1 MQSSIASLARTSI
14 SSMDIRQC
22 LDEQETY
29 TKITLTPDSGVLHPD
44 GRRVFYP
51 GSTISGI
58 VTFHVSS
65 AIRAQH
71 LKIILRSS
79 ERLEYGATGWQNN
92 PAPTHVFAVK
102 THLWGLRH
110 KEPNANKWPRL
121 EAGTYTYPFS
131 VELPMVNYNIT
142 YQNQSYQSFFSLQ
155 SAVVRATD
163 SLPEFTDVYPIEFMP
178 FVATSL
184 HKEVH
189 TEAKGADHVM
199 GEIIMPETGFLAGE
213 TASFQLRLTPNGPCT
228 HNKIVS
234 VQAKLKQIISIG
246 YDGYFRM
253 ERNEISTAKATAP
266 QSLPETLSMELCI
279 PKTALPSIAYSV
291 HMKIIYQLYVTVHIK
306 SNSLFRHKIKFAVP
320 ITIGT
325 LGRGISPPRE
335 LLSYTDR
342 EVVCESGMRFKPRFL
357 LNEQICDEDNLP
369 AYDDCSPPTYLQALE
384 AS

>member
-1 MQSSIASLARTSI
+1 
-14 SSMDIRQC
+14 
-22 LDEQETY
+22 
-29 TKITLTPDSGVLHPD
+29 
-44 GRRVFYP
+44 
-51 GSTISGI
+51 
-58 VTFHVSS
+58 
-65 AIRAQH
+65 
-71 LKIILRSS
+71 
-79 ERLEYGATGWQNN
+79 
-92 PAPTHVFAVK
+92 
-102 THLWGLRH
+102 
-110 KEPNANKWPRL
+110 
-121 EAGTYTYPFS
+121 
-131 VELPMVNYNIT
+131 MVNYNIT
-142 YQNQSYQSFFSLQ
+142 YQNQSYRSFFSLQ
-155 SAVVRATD
+155 TAVVRATG
-163 SLPEFTDVYPIEFMP
+163 STPEFTNVYPIEFMP

-213 TASFQLRLTPNGPCT
+213 TATFQLRLTPNGPCA

-253 ERNEISTAKATAP
+253 ERNDISTTKATAP

-291 HMKIIYQLYVTVHIK
+291 HMKTIYQLYVTVHLK
-306 SNSLFRHKIKFAVP
+306 SNTLFRHKIKFAVP

-342 EVVCESGMRFKPRFL
+342 EVVCENGMRFKPRFL

-369 AYDDCSPPTYLQALE
+369 PYDDCSPPTYQQMLE
-384 AS
+384 A